1 MARARAR
8 AGGGGV
14 GGGARALK
22 RTAGV
27 PDTFLPAF
35 ATGEV
40 GATLSAAAAASALRC
55 QRGSTRVV
63 RFAEQSSA
71 SRREFSEAWLNIFS
85 FLLCLLFGFM
95 KWEILKLIF
104 YSFRCCCCC

>member
-1 MARARAR
+1 LGEGGGGNGGWRARAR
-8 AGGGGV
+8 AGGGG

-85 FLLCLLFGFM
+85 FLLCLL
-95 KWEILKLIF
+95 
-104 YSFRCCCCC
+104 RCVKRLSL